1 MRHIDKNNEKEM
13 ISYIEHLLKGA
24 IYCYGSNL
32 NMIDRHLVCSGCR
45 IHIGPRRRK
54 QMELFNKKESK

>member
-32 NMIDRHLVCSGCR
+32 NMIASHLVSSGCR

-54 QMELFNKKESK
+54 KIETIDKKGE